1 MKESVDEEKL
11 DSSLICSIC
20 HKNSLDIKQNNSKLK
35 KIFNEIFK
43 NTELA
48 ELIQKCKCKNIIN
61 TNKIEKKDSYFYTHK
76 YCILLKI
83 LFNFEIKCKACNTI
97 YNIKIEKR
105 IDKKKKIYLFIA
117 FLIIYMMHLLIYLFC
132 MFLLFINVVLKE
144 YIKIPYKHI
153 IPFFGIIFFFINSLF
168 LYFSIIKNIKI
179 RKTYFYKYSIN
190 IFDINRKN
198 KKIINKDNEQYKL
211 AQEFYQWFYS
221 QSIINLLIN
230 KNKKFI
236 INKGNYTY
244 NNNIREYI
252 KKNNIYFQ
260 KFIRND
266 LDLKDNIH
274 NNDTKDIIINN
285 NNDNCNIL
293 SLNNNNNNYYI
304 DVGKKENNL
313 YSSRSQN
320 SSSRNIIYVHS
331 NENKNNVSINNNDIN
346 RKISNNMGSL
356 NTIDEN
362 LKSNNKDFINININ
376 QANSKNIN
384 IKIHINGE
392 KSSVF
397 DFSSSK
403 EFTIKSFLTKKNI
416 LKTALIPKNNIIKNL
431 IAETN
436 TFKRKRRQLN
446 SIKLRQKRLKLK
458 GTKIGG
464 SIEENEEIDFS
475 EIERMGSKLSK
486 FSKFNKKNS
495 KNDFDLN
502 LKYSNFRSKKSFKEV
517 NLNISNSDIGGIEE
531 ISNNRLSLKNNS
543 VGKHVHFADS

>member
-1 MKESVDEEKL
+1 MKESVNEEKKE
-11 DSSLICSIC
+11 SSLICSIC
-20 HKNSLDIKQNNSKLK
+20 HKHSLDIKQNNSKLK
-35 KIFNEIFK
+35 KLFNEIFK
-43 NTELA
+43 KEDLS
-48 ELIQKCKCKNIIN
+48 ELIQKCNCKNTIN
-61 TNKIEKKDSYFYTHK
+61 INKMEKRDSYIYVHK

-83 LFNFEIKCKACNTI
+83 LYNFEIKCEVCNTI
-97 YNIKIEKR
+97 FNIKIEKR
-105 IDKKKKIYLFIA
+105 IEKKKKIYLFIA
-117 FLIIYMMHLLIYLFC
+117 FLIIYMIHLFIYLFC
-132 MFLLFINVVLKE
+132 LFLLFINEVLKE
-144 YIKIPYKHI
+144 YIKISYKHI
-153 IPFFGIIFFFINSLF
+153 FPFFGIIFFFINSFF
-168 LYFSIIKNIKI
+168 LYFSINKNIKI
-179 RKTYFYKYSIN
+179 RNTYFYKYSIN
-190 IFDINRKN
+190 IFDINKKS
-198 KKIINKDNEQYKL
+198 KKIINEESELYKL

-221 QSIINLLIN
+221 QSIIKLLIN
-230 KNKKFI
+230 KNKIFI

-252 KKNNIYFQ
+252 KKNNKDSQ
-260 KFIRND
+260 KYIN

-274 NNDTKDIIINN
+274 NNETKDININN
-285 NNDNCNIL
+285 NDSCNIL
-293 SLNNNNNNYYI
+293 TLNNNNNYKSNSE
-304 DVGKKENNL
+304 KEENNL

-320 SSSRNIIYVHS
+320 SSSKNIIYVHS
-331 NENKNNVSINNNDIN
+331 DENKNNISINNNDIN
-346 RKISNNMGSL
+346 RKISNNVGSL

-362 LKSNNKDFINININ
+362 QKLNNKDFINININ
-376 QANSKNIN
+376 QTNVKNIN

-403 EFTIKSFLTKKNI
+403 EFTIKSFLRNKKA
-416 LKTALIPKNNIIKNL
+416 LKTALIPTNNIIKNL

-436 TFKRKRRQLN
+436 IFKRKRRQLN

-475 EIERMGSKLSK
+475 EFEKMGSKLSK

-495 KNDFDLN
+495 KNDLD

-531 ISNNRLSLKNNS
+531 ISNKRLSFKNNS
-543 VGKHVHFADS
+543 VGKHVHFADP

>member
-1 MKESVDEEKL
+1 MKESVDEEKIE
-11 DSSLICSIC
+11 SSLICSIC

-43 NTELA
+43 NTELS
-48 ELIQKCKCKNIIN
+48 ELIQKCKCKNTIN
-61 TNKIEKKDSYFYTHK
+61 INKLEKRDSYIYTHK

-83 LFNFEIKCKACNTI
+83 LFNFEIKCEACNTI
-97 YNIKIEKR
+97 FNIKIEKR

-153 IPFFGIIFFFINSLF
+153 IPFFGVILIFINSLF
-168 LYFSIIKNIKI
+168 LYFSIIKNIKT
-179 RKTYFYKYSIN
+179 RKIYFYKYSIN

-198 KKIINKDNEQYKL
+198 KKIINEDSELYKL
-211 AQEFYQWFYS
+211 TQEFYQWFYS

-236 INKGNYTY
+236 INKGNYIY

-266 LDLKDNIH
+266 LDLKDNIY

-285 NNDNCNIL
+285 NNNNCNIL
-293 SLNNNNNNYYI
+293 SLNNINNIYNKNAE
-304 DVGKKENNL
+304 KEENNL
-313 YSSRSQN
+313 YSNRSQN
-320 SSSRNIIYVHS
+320 SSRRDL
-331 NENKNNVSINNNDIN
+331 NKNNVSLNNNDIN
-346 RKISNNMGSL
+346 RKISNNTGSL

-362 LKSNNKDFINININ
+362 QKTNNKDFINININ
-376 QANSKNIN
+376 QATSKNIN

-403 EFTIKSFLTKKNI
+403 EFTIKSLLTSKKV

-431 IAETN
+431 ISESN

-446 SIKLRQKRLKLK
+446 SIKIRQKRLKLK
-458 GTKIGG
+458 GTKIEG

-475 EIERMGSKLSK
+475 EFEKIGSKISK
-486 FSKFNKKNS
+486 YSKLNKKS
-495 KNDFDLN
+495 CKNDFDLN
-502 LKYSNFRSKKSFKEV
+502 LKCSNFRRKKSFKEV
-517 NLNISNSDIGGIEE
+517 NLNISNSDFGGKEE
-531 ISNNRLSLKNNS
+531 ISINRLSLRNNIA
-543 VGKHVHFADS
+543 GKHVHFADS